1 MPALLDLND
10 FCLPHLLSVNC
21 TKNIIKAGMCDNKI
35 KQDQNRNAAQK
46 SLLSQNVYPLP
57 SLMQSPAPHHQMFY
71 SRRANNF
78 SSPMK

>member
-1 MPALLDLND
+1 
-10 FCLPHLLSVNC
+10 
-21 TKNIIKAGMCDNKI
+21 MCDNKI